1 MAGERPGPGEDM
13 FDALLHASHQCHP
26 EDLPTLVGAH
36 AGPVGLRDPVIYLV
50 DLEQDQLVW
59 LAPRK
64 PSGPPPEVRLS
75 VDTSVAGSAFT
86 DLEVRITPAPGGH
99 WLWVT
104 LLDGTERLGVLRLS
118 IEEPDET
125 TVRRARRLAS
135 LVALMLISKR
145 AHSDAYRRLARV
157 RDMSA
162 SAEIQW
168 SLLPPGTFATEAVVV
183 AGMVEPAYEVGGDLF
198 DYSMNGAVLHAAVF
212 DAAGHDLSS
221 AVLASLTV
229 GGYRNAR
236 RRNLG
241 LAETAA
247 EIDATIHAQF
257 GTGKLVTGVLAQL
270 ETQTGELQWTLA
282 GHPPPILVRDHS
294 LHQVLECPTGLPLG
308 IGLERDRPVCHAQLQ
323 PGDRILLYTD
333 GLTEARDADGAF
345 FGLDRLVDFLVT
357 HDKRGHTAPE
367 TLRQLVRALLDHHG
381 DRLRDD
387 AGLLLVEWRHDPR
400 LSQP

>member
-1 MAGERPGPGEDM
+1 M
-13 FDALLHASHQCHP
+13 
-26 EDLPTLVGAH
+26 V
-36 AGPVGLRDPVIYLV
+36 YLV

-59 LAPRK
+59 LPPRK
-64 PSGPPPEVRLS
+64 SGGGRPEPRLS
-75 VDTSVAGSAFT
+75 VDTSAAGSAFT
-86 DLEVRITPAPGGH
+86 SLEVQITDAPDGH

-104 LLDGTERLGVLRLS
+104 LLDGTERLGVLRLTVDD
-118 IEEPDET
+118 PDDK

-145 AHSDAYRRLARV
+145 THSDTYRRLARV
-157 RDMSA
+157 RDMTA

-168 SLLPPGTFATEAVVV
+168 SLLPPGTFSTESVVV

-198 DYSMNGAVLHAAVF
+198 DYPMNGPVLHAALF

-221 AVLASLTV
+221 AVLAGLTV

-236 RRNLG
+236 RRNLD
-241 LAETAA
+241 LAATAA
-247 EIDATIHAQF
+247 EIDTTVRAQF

-270 ETQTGELQWTLA
+270 DIDTGLLRWTLA
-282 GHPPPILVRDHS
+282 GHPPPLLVRDHS
-294 LHQVLECPTGLPLG
+294 LHQVLDCPAGLPLG
-308 IGLERDRPVCHAQLQ
+308 IGLTRARAVCELQLVR
-323 PGDRILLYTD
+323 GDRILFYTD
-333 GLTEARDADGAF
+333 GMTEARDANGEF
-345 FGLDRLVDFLVT
+345 FGVDRLVDFLVS
-357 HDKRGHTAPE
+357 HDRQGHTAPE